1 MSGKYK
7 APTVKKAFQ
16 ILKVISDT
24 GRGMGISELS
34 KGLGISKSTVHGVA
48 SALESV
54 GAVIRNPSTKRYTL
68 GITLFELG
76 RSAYSR
82 VDLKDA
88 ARPSMENL
96 VEKTRQ
102 SVFLGV
108 RNGDHVTIIDMVES
122 RDQLKISAP
131 VGATIPLLAGA
142 IGKVFLSCMNDDQAR
157 EYIESKGLPA
167 YTEKTISDPEAYI
180 REVRTVREN
189 RCAIDDEEYMRGV
202 MAAAAPV
209 RGVEHL
215 SAAIWLVGVKPNMD
229 GDKMAY
235 LVKEIKEAADSISQ
249 QIERLKR
256 RAHGLES

>member
-7 APTVKKAFQ
+7 APTVKKAFE

-48 SALESV
+48 SALEGV
-54 GAVIRNPSTKRYTL
+54 GAVIRNPITKRYTL

-88 ARPSMENL
+88 ARPSMEAL
-96 VEKTRQ
+96 MEKTRQ

-108 RNGDHVTIIDMVES
+108 RNGNHVTIIDMVES

-142 IGKVFLSCMNDDQAR
+142 IGKVFLSFMDDDMAR
-157 EYIESKGLPA
+157 EYIESRGLPS
-167 YTEKTISDPEAYI
+167 YTENTISDPERYLQ
-180 REVRTVREN
+180 EVRAVRQR
-189 RCAIDDEEYMRGV
+189 RCAIDNEEYMRGV
-202 MAAAAPV
+202 MAVASPV
-209 RGVEHL
+209 SGVEQL
-215 SAAIWLVGVKPNMD
+215 NAAIWLVGVKPNMD
-229 GDKMAY
+229 GEKMAY

-249 QIERLKR
+249 RIEQLKR